1 MDKHLI
7 INKNLPVR
15 AVGFFWTIFTP
26 LIIPFG
32 MFLILFIFSYL
43 HVLPLGYKL
52 TVLGIV
58 FCFTIIIPVLTFRLY
73 YRVYGYSRQNRSDRS
88 IRRVLLLLTV
98 ISYLFCFCTML
109 KLRILWYMTGIILAT
124 LLILV
129 VFLIFS
135 LRWKLC
141 EHAAGI
147 GGIIGG
153 LVSYS
158 ALSGYNPLWWLCVFI
173 LIAGGIGS
181 CSIISHHRSLSE
193 VLIGFFVGFV
203 FTLLVLHPTCNVL
216 SRLLISIFNI

>member
-1 MDKHLI
+1 
-7 INKNLPVR
+7 
-15 AVGFFWTIFTP
+15 
-26 LIIPFG
+26 
-32 MFLILFIFSYL
+32 
-43 HVLPLGYKL
+43 
-52 TVLGIV
+52 
-58 FCFTIIIPVLTFRLY
+58 
-73 YRVYGYSRQNRSDRS
+73 
-88 IRRVLLLLTV
+88 
-98 ISYLFCFCTML
+98 
-109 KLRILWYMTGIILAT
+109 MTAIILAT

-135 LRWKLC
+135 LRLRLC

-173 LIAGGIGS
+173 LIAGGIGT

-203 FTLLVLHPTCNVL
+203 FTLLVLHPTYNVL
-216 SRLLISIFNI
+216 SRIIIFTFNI

>member
-1 MDKHLI
+1 MDKHI
-7 INKNLPVR
+7 IRNKKLPVK
-15 AVGFFWTIFTP
+15 AAGLFWAIFTP

-43 HVLPLGYKL
+43 HVLPLEYKL

-58 FCFTIIIPVLTFRLY
+58 FCFTVIIPILAIRLY
-73 YRVYGYSRQNRSDRS
+73 YRVYGYSRQNMSERR
-88 IRRVLLLLTV
+88 IRCVLLLLTV
-98 ISYLFCFCTML
+98 ISYLFCFCMML
-109 KLRILWYMTGIILAT
+109 KLRILWYMTGIILAAF
-124 LLILV
+124 LILV

-135 LRWKLC
+135 LRLRLC

-153 LVSYS
+153 LISYS

-173 LIAGGIGS
+173 LIAGGIGT
-181 CSIISHHRSLSE
+181 CSITSHHRSLSG

-203 FTLLVLHPTCNVL
+203 FMLLVLHPTYNIL
-216 SRLLISIFNI
+216 SRIIISTFKI